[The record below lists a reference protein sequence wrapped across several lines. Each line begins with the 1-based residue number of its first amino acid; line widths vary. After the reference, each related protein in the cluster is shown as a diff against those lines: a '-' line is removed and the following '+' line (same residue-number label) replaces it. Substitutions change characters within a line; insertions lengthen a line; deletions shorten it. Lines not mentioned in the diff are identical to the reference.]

1 MNMFIGFLAHRL
13 AFFFKGRTS
22 RLRTAS
28 ASACVCVENRQVVR
42 GKTET
47 SYTVVAA
54 AAAKNKEIKSSEL
67 KLCNGYWIIGILVPP
82 GKVRE
87 HPQWLQHLAELLL
100 LQCSCEV
107 RNHQAFLHAST

>member
-13 AFFFKGRTS
+13 AFFLKAGQADYKLL
-22 RLRTAS
+22 LRV
-28 ASACVCVENRQVVR
+28 CVCVENRQVVR

-47 SYTVVAA
+47 AYTVVAA

-67 KLCNGYWIIGILVPP
+67 KLYNGYWIIGILVPP